1 MVKRDIRPVTY
12 KEIRQKS
19 LNTSVSSYFYPVSS
33 AIYIDEGQIESMVV
47 MNDRPQGGSA
57 HHNGR
62 IELMFNRLGIT
73 TDSLGITEPMLDYD
87 SEGKGLNVSAIYFLS
102 FETSKE

>member
-1 MVKRDIRPVTY
+1 
-12 KEIRQKS
+12 
-19 LNTSVSSYFYPVSS
+19 
-33 AIYIDEGQIESMVV
+33 
-47 MNDRPQGGSA
+47 
-57 HHNGR
+57 
-62 IELMFNRLGIT
+62 MFNRLGIT